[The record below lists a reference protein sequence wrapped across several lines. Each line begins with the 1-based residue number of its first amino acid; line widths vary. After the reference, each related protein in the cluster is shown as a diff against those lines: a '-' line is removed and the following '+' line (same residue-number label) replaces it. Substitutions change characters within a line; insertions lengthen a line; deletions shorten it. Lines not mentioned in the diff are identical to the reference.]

1 MLDAHVHIERGP
13 YTREWIFRFIEAALN
28 AHIDT
33 LYLLEH
39 SSRFYEFWDTY
50 TTVRAH
56 PQCGGYQTAWL
67 TKKCSQHLADYHH
80 LIEQIKQEKLPLDV
94 KFGLEV
100 CYFPEHEQTIR
111 QVVSAFP
118 WDFLTGSIHWI
129 DGWGF
134 DHTEQ
139 RDTWQD
145 KDVDQVYR
153 DYCRLLTRLADSRL
167 FDIVAHP
174 DSIKC
179 FDYYPGIDL
188 QPEYHEFG
196 RALKRSGMAAEQSG
210 GLHLNYDHDELGM
223 NPILLRIIQEEGV
236 SIVTASDAHRPEDVG
251 KNINALWNRL
261 TD

>member
-13 YTREWIFRFIEAALN
+13 YTREWIFRFIEAAQN

-33 LYLLEH
+33 LHLLEH

-50 TTVRAH
+50 TTVCAH
-56 PQCGGYQTAWL
+56 SQCGAYQTAWL
-67 TKKCSQHLADYHH
+67 TKKCSQHLADYQR
-80 LIEQIKQEKLPLDV
+80 LIEQIKQENLPLEV

-111 QVVSAFP
+111 QIVSAFP

-134 DHTEQ
+134 DHIEQ
-139 RDTWQD
+139 QDTWQD

-153 DYCRLLTRLADSRL
+153 DYYRLLTRLADARL
-167 FDIVAHP
+167 FNIVAHP

-179 FDYYPGIDL
+179 FDYYPNADL
-188 QPEYHEFG
+188 TKEYHEFA

-210 GLHLNYDHDELGM
+210 GLFLNYNYSKPGM
-223 NPILLRIIQEEGV
+223 NPSLLKIIQAEGV
-236 SIVTASDAHRPEDVG
+236 PIVTASDAHRPEDVG
-251 KNINALWNRL
+251 KNIPECMRL
-261 TD
+261 LE